1 MALVLAP
8 VAPAQG
14 DGGVRLED
22 RIDLIELDRRILAVN
37 GAPGGPVTPVELE
50 LEERVLGLESQ
61 GLLGVATTTQRLL
74 GYSSRSPVP
83 AELRYRVSE
92 RPAGPS
98 GLWVRDRVA
107 LAVFKARLVAFG
119 ADTGAWLELALSPE
133 EHPIEVFA
141 EENLAGI
148 TTSRRAIA
156 FSPDTG
162 RFVEVGLSPRE
173 EIEQVSVQDASV
185 SLVTPRRLLVFR
197 AGDNV
202 WTAIRRQNVG
212 D

>member
-1 MALVLAP
+1 MAALALA
-8 VAPAQG
+8 VAAPAQG
-14 DGGVRLED
+14 
-22 RIDLIELDRRILAVN
+22 IDLIELDRRILAVN
-37 GAPGGPVTPVELE
+37 GAAGGLVAKVELRLQE
-50 LEERVLGLESQ
+50 QVLGLESQ

-74 GYSSRSPVP
+74 GYSSRSRVP

-92 RPAGPS
+92 RPDGPS

-119 ADTGAWLELALSPE
+119 AETGSWLELALSPE
-133 EHPIEVFA
+133 EHPVEVFA
-141 EENLAGI
+141 EENLVAI
-148 TTSRRAIA
+148 TTPRRAIA

-162 RFVEVGLSPRE
+162 GFVEVGLSPRE
-173 EIEQVSVQDASV
+173 VIEQVSVQEASV
-185 SLVTPRRLLVFR
+185 SLVIPRRLLVFR
-197 AGDNV
+197 AGDTI

>member
-1 MALVLAP
+1 MAALALA
-8 VAPAQG
+8 VAAPAQG
-14 DGGVRLED
+14 
-22 RIDLIELDRRILAVN
+22 IDLIELDRRILAVN
-37 GAPGGPVTPVELE
+37 GAAGGPVAEVKLE

-74 GYSSRSPVP
+74 GYSSRSRVP

-92 RPAGPS
+92 RPDGPS

-119 ADTGAWLELALSPE
+119 AETGSWLELALSPE
-133 EHPIEVFA
+133 EHPVEVFA

-148 TTSRRAIA
+148 TTPRRAIA
-156 FSPDTG
+156 FSPHG
-162 RFVEVGLSPRE
+162 GFVEVGLSPRE
-173 EIEQVSVQDASV
+173 EIERVSVQDASV

-197 AGDNV
+197 AGDGF